1 MNLLK
6 TGRTARVAL
15 QRGRAMPALK
25 AILFPTDFS
34 ESAVYAW
41 QYAITLAK
49 EFKAVLYVLHVLEL
63 PPAESFPSRA
73 ARERAVR
80 ELRRKGE
87 ARLATWVQGHGLKR
101 SQLRPLTAW
110 GTPTDEILATAKETR
125 ADLIVMATH
134 GRTGLAHL
142 LVGSVAEKVVRLSPC
157 PVLTVKPPAMQ
168 LKVA

>member
-1 MNLLK
+1 M
-6 TGRTARVAL
+6 RS
-15 QRGRAMPALK
+15 LK

-34 ESAVYAW
+34 QSATYAW
-41 QYAITLAK
+41 QYATTLATQ
-49 EFKAVLYVLHVLEL
+49 FKAVLYVLHVLEL

-87 ARLATWVQGHGLKR
+87 ARLARWVQDRRLKR
-101 SQLRPLTAW
+101 SRLRTLTAQ
-110 GTPTDEILATAKETR
+110 GTPFYEILATARETG

-142 LVGSVAEKVVRLSPC
+142 LLGSVAEKVVRMAPC
-157 PVLTVKPPAMQ
+157 PVLTVKPPARQ
-168 LKVA
+168 LKIHEG

>member
-1 MNLLK
+1 M
-6 TGRTARVAL
+6 RS
-15 QRGRAMPALK
+15 LK

-34 ESAVYAW
+34 QSATYAW
-41 QYAITLAK
+41 QYAMTLATQ
-49 EFKAVLYVLHVLEL
+49 FKAVLYVLHVLEL

-87 ARLATWVQGHGLKR
+87 ARLARWVQDRRLKR
-101 SQLRPLTAW
+101 SRLRTLTAQ
-110 GTPTDEILATAKETR
+110 GTPFYEILATARETG

-142 LVGSVAEKVVRLSPC
+142 LLGSVAEKVVRMAPC

-168 LKVA
+168 LKIHEG

>member
-1 MNLLK
+1 MRSL
-6 TGRTARVAL
+6 T
-15 QRGRAMPALK
+15 

-34 ESAVYAW
+34 QSATYAW
-41 QYAITLAK
+41 QYAMTLATQ
-49 EFKAVLYVLHVLEL
+49 FKAVLYVLHVLEL

-87 ARLATWVQGHGLKR
+87 ARLARWVQDRRLKR
-101 SQLRPLTAW
+101 SRLRTLTAQ
-110 GTPTDEILATAKETR
+110 GTPFYEILATARETG

-142 LVGSVAEKVVRLSPC
+142 LLGSVAEKVVRMAPC

-168 LKVA
+168 LKIHEG